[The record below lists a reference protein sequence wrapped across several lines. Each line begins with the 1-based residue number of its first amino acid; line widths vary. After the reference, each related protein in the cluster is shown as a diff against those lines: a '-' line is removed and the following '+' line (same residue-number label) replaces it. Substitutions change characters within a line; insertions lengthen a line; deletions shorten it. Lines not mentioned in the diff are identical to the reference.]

1 MGALIRRDWPP
12 WRTPS
17 NAFELHADVRF
28 AGTPCVLIVSTPR
41 SDIPMDPAQTPRR
54 DFLVDLMRTA
64 AAGALAIQLPMLAT
78 LEGCARDTDQFAH
91 LTPSEA
97 RAMRAFAAQILP
109 SEAGSPGAEEAGVVY
124 FVDRALGDPFFADM
138 VPVIRAGLAQLDA
151 LARSAGARQGFSSM
165 SQADQ
170 AAIIRR
176 IANGPFFASART
188 LVLTGAFADS
198 SYGGNRGGAGLI
210 MMGIEHRPSYAAPFG
225 WYDAQSAA
233 DRAGLAT

>member
-1 MGALIRRDWPP
+1 MSDLRGHP
-12 WRTPS
+12 
-17 NAFELHADVRF
+17 AFWI
-28 AGTPCVLIVSTPR
+28 AGTPR
-41 SDIPMDPAQTPRR
+41 SDIPVDTALTARR
-54 DFLVDLMRTA
+54 EFLVDLMRTA
-64 AAGALAIQLPMLAT
+64 AAGALAIQLPLLAT

-109 SEAGSPGAEEAGVVY
+109 SEAGSPGADEAGVVY
-124 FVDRALGDPFFADM
+124 FVDRALADPFFADM

-151 LARSAGARQGFSSM
+151 YARAAGARRGFSSLSDEGQVTIM
-165 SQADQ
+165 G
-170 AAIIRR
+170 R

-188 LVLTGAFADS
+188 LVLIGAFADS

-210 MMGIEHRPSYAAPFG
+210 MMGMEHRSSYAAPFG

-233 DRAGLAT
+233 DGAGLAT

>member
-1 MGALIRRDWPP
+1 
-12 WRTPS
+12 
-17 NAFELHADVRF
+17 
-28 AGTPCVLIVSTPR
+28 
-41 SDIPMDPAQTPRR
+41 MDTAQTTRR
-54 DFLVDLMRTA
+54 DFFVDLMRTA
-64 AAGALAIQLPMLAT
+64 AASALAIQLPMLAT
-78 LEGCARDTDQFAH
+78 LEGCARHTEPFAH

-124 FVDRALGDPFFADM
+124 FVDRAFGDPFFADM
-138 VPVIRAGLAQLDA
+138 VPVVQAGLAQLDA
-151 LARSAGARQGFSSM
+151 LARAAGARQGFSSL

-170 AAIIRR
+170 VAIIRR

-188 LVLTGAFADS
+188 LVLIGAFADS
-198 SYGGNRGGAGLI
+198 SYGGNRGGVGLT
-210 MMGIEHRPSYAAPFG
+210 MMGMEHRPSYTAPFG